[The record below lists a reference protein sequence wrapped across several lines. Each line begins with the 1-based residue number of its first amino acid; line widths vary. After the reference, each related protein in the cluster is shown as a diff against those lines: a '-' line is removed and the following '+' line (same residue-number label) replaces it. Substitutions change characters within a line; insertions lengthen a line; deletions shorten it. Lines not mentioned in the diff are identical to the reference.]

1 MWALIWLALTSTQQ
15 METYHLGNYADKD
28 TCVSAMSKAAVLVTD
43 KNQTVDCVWINV
55 NK

>member
-15 METYHLGNYADKD
+15 METYHLGNYPDKD
-28 TCVSAMSKAAVLVTD
+28 TCVTAMSAASVLVTD
-43 KNQTVDCVWINV
+43 KNQTVDCVWINL

>member
-15 METYHLGNYADKD
+15 MELYHLANYKDKEN
-28 TCVSAMSKAAVLVTD
+28 CVTALSKASVLVTD
-43 KNQTVDCVWINV
+43 KNQTVDCIWIDL